1 LNLIHPSSWKD
12 YELLDSGGFEKLERF
27 GKVILI
33 RPEPQ
38 AIWEPVLSETDWKK
52 QAHAHFTREQK
63 DNFRFGEEVKGG
75 WNKLKS
81 PDDSWQVNYQYQSLN
96 LTLRLALTGF
106 GHVGIF
112 PEQGS
117 NWNFIFDTISS
128 WKITKPRV
136 LNLFA
141 YTGAASVVARA
152 AGADVT
158 HVDASRPGLNWANQ
172 NMQLN
177 QLKDIRW
184 VYEDAL
190 KFVKREVK
198 RGNKYNG
205 IIMDPPP
212 YGRGP
217 EGEKW
222 TLQEKLNELI
232 YLASQLL
239 EPSPS
244 FFILSMYAVGFS
256 PLVGLNV
263 VKTHFSSEKPEY
275 GEFFLKSKT
284 DRDLP
289 MGTFLRFNR

>member
-1 LNLIHPSSWKD
+1 MKLLYPSSWEE
-12 YELLDSGGFEKLERF
+12 YELIDSGDFEKLERF
-27 GKVILI
+27 GKYILI

-38 AIWEPVLSETDWKK
+38 AIWKRTLSTEEWKK
-52 QAHAHFTREQK
+52 QAHAHFNREQSE
-63 DNFRFGEEVKGG
+63 NYRFTDEVKGG
-75 WNKLKS
+75 WKKLKEI
-81 PDDSWQVNYQYQSLN
+81 PESWQINYQHEDLN
-96 LTLRLALTGF
+96 LSLRLALTGF

-112 PEQGS
+112 PEQGE
-117 NWNFIFDTISS
+117 NWNFIYHTIKTWNVS
-128 WKITKPRV
+128 KPRV

-141 YTGAASVVARA
+141 YTGAASVVAKT

-158 HVDASRPGLNWANQ
+158 HCDASRPGLNWANQ

-177 QLKDIRW
+177 NQKDIRW

-222 TLQEKLNELI
+222 TLQEKLDELI
-232 YLASQLL
+232 EGASQLL
-239 EPSPS
+239 EKKDA
-244 FFILSMYAVGFS
+244 FFILSMYAAGFS
-256 PLVGLNV
+256 ALVGANV
-263 VKTHFSSEKPEY
+263 VKTHFAIEPEY
-275 GEFFLKSKT
+275 GEFYLKSKNKK
-284 DRDLP
+284 DLP
-289 MGTFLRFNR
+289 MGTFLRFKS